1 VPDRGPAPTRGLH
14 DDLRHFVGSSAKLAV
29 GSGAESTIGGSDLR
43 IWDLRRGD
51 DDDDRTS
58 PHGRGLRSLV
68 FSAALE
74 FNYLK
79 APIGFLALF
88 VVPALLIGIA
98 PSIAVAYGR
107 LILHAPTFTGGS
119 PIVTPVVFLILAA
132 IAFWLGRPFFA
143 VAWNNFWHLHYSLVL
158 PIFVAVRELLRAA
171 AEKLR
176 GRSMTA
182 EQLDRGRRV
191 CAVIA
196 AVVFAGGGLVL
207 AAVVEVSWSI
217 QLVDLVHLRWHSL
230 AAAAL
235 GNAAVI
241 LGLSAA
247 IESLYWI
254 WRELSLKGAVLD
266 WVATPS
272 TAEALVVRVA
282 HLSDLHIVGER
293 YGYRM
298 EAGTNGP
305 RGNRP
310 LRVALRKLDAIDETA
325 PLDRV
330 LLTGDITDA
339 GTRAEWAAFI
349 DLLRYCPELRRR
361 LSLVPGN
368 HDVNIID
375 RANPARLD
383 LPWSAGQS
391 LRKLRV
397 VLALDALAGDRAH
410 VVHRASGGI
419 GPPLEDYLRE
429 GRRAELLR
437 ELAGRGTMRG
447 RREMTKVWEEI
458 FPLVEPPGPDDSYG
472 VILLNSNARSHFALT
487 NAVGVVGPS
496 QLKALRLILQ
506 NTRHPWLVLLHHQV
520 VEYPLASVSLRERIG
535 LALIN
540 APDLVAVLAPHSR
553 RVIVLHGHRH
563 RDWIGVC
570 GNLVLCS
577 APSASLGADGV
588 DKYRGSFHIHQLAVA
603 AERLQLIATERVR
616 VS

>member
-1 VPDRGPAPTRGLH
+1 M
-14 DDLRHFVGSSAKLAV
+14 
-29 GSGAESTIGGSDLR
+29 
-43 IWDLRRGD
+43 RRGD
-51 DDDDRTS
+51 DDDDRTN
-58 PHGRGLRSLV
+58 PHGRGLCSLV

-88 VVPALLIGIA
+88 VAPALLIGIA
-98 PSIAVAYGR
+98 PSVVIAYGR
-107 LILHAPTFTGGS
+107 LMLDTPALAGGS
-119 PIVTPVVFLILAA
+119 PIVAPVVLLVLAA
-132 IAFWLGRPFFA
+132 IAFWIGRPLFA
-143 VAWNNFWHLHYSLVL
+143 LARDNFWHLHYSLVL
-158 PIFVAVRELLRAA
+158 PIFVALRELLRAA
-171 AEKLR
+171 AEKFR
-176 GRSMTA
+176 GRSVTA

-196 AVVFAGGGLVL
+196 ALIFGGGGLVL
-207 AAVVEVSWSI
+207 ATFADVSFGLR
-217 QLVDLVHLRWHSL
+217 LVDIVHVRWRLL

-254 WRELSLKGAVLD
+254 WRELALKGAVLD
-266 WVATPS
+266 WRPS
-272 TAEALVVRVA
+272 PPMPAASIVRIA

-298 EAGTNGP
+298 EAGTDGP
-305 RGNRP
+305 HGNRVI
-310 LRVALRKLDAIDETA
+310 RSALRKLGALHAST

-330 LLTGDITDA
+330 FMTGDITDA
-339 GTRAEWAAFI
+339 GTRAEWAEFI
-349 DLLRYCPELRRR
+349 DLLRGCPELRRR
-361 LSLVPGN
+361 VSLVPGN

-375 RANPARLD
+375 RANPGRLD

-397 VLALDALAGDRAH
+397 VLALDTLAGERTH
-410 VVHRASGGI
+410 VVDRASGSL
-419 GPPLEDYLRE
+419 GPLLKDYLRE
-429 GRRAELLR
+429 GKRPGLLR
-437 ELAGRGTMRG
+437 ELANRGTMRG
-447 RREMTKVWEEI
+447 RREMTRVWEAI
-458 FPLVEPPGPDDSYG
+458 FPLAEPPAPANSYG

-487 NAVGVVGPS
+487 NAIGVVGPS

-506 NTRHPWLVLLHHQV
+506 NTRHPWLILLHHQV
-520 VEYPLASVSLRERIG
+520 VEYPLVSVSLRERIG

-570 GNLVLCS
+570 GNIVLCS
-577 APSASLGADGV
+577 APSTSLGSDNA
-588 DKYRGSFHIHQLAVA
+588 DKYRGSFHLHQLAVTA
-603 AERLQLIATERVR
+603 DDVRLVGTQQLR

>member
-1 VPDRGPAPTRGLH
+1 VVFDDRRT
-14 DDLRHFVGSSAKLAV
+14 
-29 GSGAESTIGGSDLR
+29 SGGDLR

-51 DDDDRTS
+51 DDDDRTN

-79 APIGFLALF
+79 APIGFLALI
-88 VVPALLIGIA
+88 VAPALLIGIA
-98 PSIAVAYGR
+98 PSVAIAYGR
-107 LILHAPTFTGGS
+107 LMLHAPALAGGS
-119 PIVTPVVFLILAA
+119 LIVTPVILLVLAA
-132 IAFWLGRPFFA
+132 VAFWLGPPLFA

-158 PIFVAVRELLRAA
+158 PIFVVVRELLRAA
-171 AEKLR
+171 AERLR
-176 GRSMTA
+176 GRSITA
-182 EQLDRGRRV
+182 EQLDRSRRV
-191 CAVIA
+191 CALIA
-196 AVVFAGGGLVL
+196 AMLFAGGGL
-207 AAVVEVSWSI
+207 AVATIVEASFGLQI
-217 QLVDLVHLRWHSL
+217 TDIVHIRWEPL

-241 LGLSAA
+241 LGVATA

-266 WVATPS
+266 WAPGPPTPEAS
-272 TAEALVVRVA
+272 TVRVA

-298 EAGTNGP
+298 EAGTDGP
-305 RGNRP
+305 RGNWP
-310 LRVALRKLDAIDETA
+310 LRRALRKLGTIHASA

-330 LLTGDITDA
+330 LMTGDITDA
-339 GTRAEWAAFI
+339 GTRAEWAEFI
-349 DLLRYCPELRRR
+349 DLLRGCPELRRR

-375 RANPARLD
+375 RANPGRLD

-397 VLALDALAGDRAH
+397 VLALDRLAGDRAH
-410 VVHRASGGI
+410 LVDRAAGGY
-419 GPPLEDYLRE
+419 GPSLNDFLRQ
-429 GRRAELLR
+429 GRRPGLLR
-437 ELAGRGTMRG
+437 ELANRGTLRG
-447 RREMTKVWEEI
+447 RREMTRVWEAI
-458 FPLVEPPGPDDSYG
+458 FPLVEPPVPGGAYG

-487 NAVGVVGPS
+487 NAIGVVGPS

-520 VEYPLASVSLRERIG
+520 VEYPLVSVSLRERIG

-553 RVIVLHGHRH
+553 RVVVLHGHRH

-570 GNLVLCS
+570 GNIVLCS
-577 APSASLGADGV
+577 APSTSLGADSA
-588 DKYRGSFHIHQLAVA
+588 DKYHGSFHIHQLSA
-603 AERLQLIATERVR
+603 AADGGLQLIATERVR